1 MKISNRVF
9 VVTGAGNGMGREV
22 ALGLLAR
29 GARVAALDVNE
40 AGLAETLRIAGAGV
54 AATSHVVDVTDR
66 NAVDDLVQ
74 SVLDVHGHVDALV
87 NIAGIIHR
95 FVPVDE
101 LSASETARVMN
112 VNFWGTVNTSLAF
125 LPELK
130 GRPEAALVNM
140 SSLSALIPFAGQTIY
155 GASKGAVKQF
165 TEGLYQELI
174 DTNVTVSAIFPGNIS
189 TNISWNSGVKMI
201 DAGGR
206 KVRATA
212 PEAAGASIVEGIECG
227 RFRILVGSD
236 ALLLDR
242 LVRIAPK
249 WATGM
254 IARQM
259 KSVM

>member
-1 MKISNRVF
+1 MKIRNNVF

-22 ALGLLAR
+22 ALGLLAK
-29 GARVAALDVNE
+29 GARIAALDVNE
-40 AGLAETLRIAGAGV
+40 AGLAETHRMAGADG
-54 AATSHVVDVTDR
+54 ALTTHVIDVTDR
-66 NAVDDLVQ
+66 SAVDELVPV
-74 SVLDVHGHVDALV
+74 VLAAHGRIDALV

-95 FVPVDE
+95 FVLVDE
-101 LSASETARVMN
+101 LSGAETARVMN

-130 GRPEAALVNM
+130 RRPEAALVNM
-140 SSLSALIPFAGQTIY
+140 SSLSALIPFAGQTMY

-165 TEGLYQELI
+165 TEGLFQELI
-174 DTNVTVSAIFPGNIS
+174 DSNITVSAIFPGNIS
-189 TNISWNSGVKMI
+189 TNISGNSGVKMI

-206 KVRATA
+206 KVRATT
-212 PEAAGASIVEGIECG
+212 PEAAGAAIVEGIERG

-236 ALLLDR
+236 AHLLDR
-242 LVRIAPK
+242 LVRMAPK